1 MQKKYEP
8 RSVCLTNIDLRVNEY
23 QLLQAIKE
31 TGTITKFDYVFSKEG
46 QNRGR
51 FRGIAFVQYKTEEEA
66 NSAIKILNSK
76 LLYGRRIFANK
87 AYQRE
92 NNTKGAV
99 STHTRDITKGPVI
112 QPTDQLK
119 REQKLKSIQQKLAMM
134 EQDRKMKE
142 DQFNERKRKT
152 QSGLPSNEHKDLITT
167 SEQSAATITRPE
179 NSTTNTNPTT
189 NTNSNNN
196 SKSNHLKQETNEME
210 EPISQPLKKKREKE
224 KRKEKKRRKEKKMK
238 KKMLKKMKKKM
249 KRKEK
254 EKLKN
259 SKKD

>member
-1 MQKKYEP
+1 MQKTYEP

-23 QLLQAIKE
+23 QLLQAIKG

-46 QNRGR
+46 QSRGR

-66 NSAIKILNSK
+66 NNAIKILNSK

-87 AYQRE
+87 AYQRV
-92 NNTKGAV
+92 NNTKGGAT
-99 STHTRDITKGPVI
+99 THTTDITKTTVI

-134 EQDRKMKE
+134 EQDRKRKDE
-142 DQFNERKRKT
+142 QYNERKRKT
-152 QSGLPSNEHKDLITT
+152 QIGLPNNENTDLSKA
-167 SEQSAATITRPE
+167 SEQSATTITRPE
-179 NSTTNTNPTT
+179 NSTQPKNSTT

-196 SKSNHLKQETNEME
+196 LNNINLNQETNKPE
-210 EPISQPLKKKREKE
+210 ESISQSLKKKRKEEKK
-224 KRKEKKRRKEKKMK
+224 KRKEKKMKKKK